1 MVISRESL
9 IEHGLIE
16 LLFKQFNHY
25 LDTQGYVARK
35 GQIVDATIV
44 PVPRQRNSR
53 EENKAIKAG
62 EIPEGWE
69 GHPDKLSQKDTQAR
83 WTKKHNKSY
92 YGYKNHVD
100 IDNQHKLIRRYHATD
115 ASVHD
120 SQVLG
125 ELIDPDNT
133 GADVWADSAYRS
145 DDTERELKSKGYRS
159 RIHHK
164 GKRNKPLSQHKQS
177 VNQKRSTI
185 RARVEHVFGYQ
196 ENSMGGKLI
205 RTIGL
210 ARARAKMG
218 MMNLGYN
225 MKRLVYLQR
234 KQGRVVAS
242 IA

>member
-1 MVISRESL
+1 M
-9 IEHGLIE
+9 
-16 LLFKQFNHY
+16 
-25 LDTQGYVARK
+25 
-35 GQIVDATIV
+35 
-44 PVPRQRNSR
+44 
-53 EENKAIKAG
+53 
-62 EIPEGWE
+62 
-69 GHPDKLSQKDTQAR
+69 
-83 WTKKHNKSY
+83 
-92 YGYKNHVD
+92 
-100 IDNQHKLIRRYHATD
+100 
-115 ASVHD
+115 
-120 SQVLG
+120 
-125 ELIDPDNT
+125 IDPDNT

-145 DDTERELKSKGYRS
+145 EDTERELKSKDYRS

-164 GKRNKPLSQHKQS
+164 GKCNRPLSEQKQA
-177 VNQKRSTI
+177 VNKKRSII

-210 ARARAKMG
+210 ARARAKIG